1 MHRVLPDGR
10 VVIPQVDLRA
20 LESRDP
26 GRIVDTSLLGRSAR
40 VILLDRPYQ
49 LGLRVEGEESETF
62 YLNRIRVRELTG
74 WPPHVAGGG
83 TRSLID
89 SKLAGVRFRRADATG
104 SEGIEL
110 DLDDRGALYSA
121 RMSGTPLPLLESAL
135 ATLRQP
141 GVLGTRLIDVQ
152 ELRLIGA

>member
-10 VVIPQVDLRA
+10 VVMPQADLRA

-26 GRIVDTSLLGRSAR
+26 GRIVDTTLLGRSAR

-49 LGLRVEGEESETF
+49 LSLRAEGEESESF
-62 YLNRIRVRELTG
+62 YLHRIRVRELTG
-74 WPPHVAGGG
+74 WPPHIAGGG
-83 TRSLID
+83 MRSLID

-104 SEGIEL
+104 PVGLEL
-110 DLDDRGALYSA
+110 DLDDRGEFYLA
-121 RMSGTPLPLLESAL
+121 RMAGTPLPLLESAL

-141 GVLGTRLIDVQ
+141 GVIGTRLIDVQ